1 MSRRAC
7 AVVSVILLAMSV
19 PSLAAAAGPYPQTRQ
34 GWLVGFGVGGGSA
47 AISVDGTSSDREA
60 GGAGSFRVGYAF
72 QPELSLELNA
82 NTWTKTEN
90 SVTLSFS
97 VATAAINY
105 YPGASGLVLRGGI
118 GAGSAD
124 ATIQVGRT
132 RISGNESGLGLT
144 FGAAYEFRVT
154 RTFAIGPQVDYSLA
168 KFSDFDSN
176 HVIGG
181 LGFNWYF
188 IPK

>member
-1 MSRRAC
+1 
-7 AVVSVILLAMSV
+7 VVSVILLAMSL

-47 AISVDGTSSDREA
+47 AISVGSATSDREA
-60 GGAGSFRVGYAF
+60 GGAGTFRVGYAF
-72 QPELSLELNA
+72 QPQLSLELDA

-118 GAGSAD
+118 GSGSAD
-124 ATIQVGRT
+124 ATILVG
-132 RISGNESGLGLT
+132 SHSFKGSESGLGLT

-154 RTFAIGPQVDYSLA
+154 RTFAIGPQLDYSLA

-176 HVIGG
+176 HMIGS